1 MPPLLLQQK
10 PQKKPQHRLK
20 PRLNKSMKDNSS
32 ARVAV
37 GVFGAP
43 HGVRGEIKI
52 KSYTGDPLAIADY
65 APLTDQTGQRR
76 FILKKARS
84 LKDDLL
90 IVTVEGVTDRD
101 AAAKLTNLELFA
113 SRDLLP
119 EAEEDEFYHVDL
131 IGLKAIDE
139 HNADIGTVLAL
150 HNFGAG
156 DIIEIKPHAGGPSL
170 MLPFTKKTVP
180 SVKIGK
186 GSLTLV
192 MPEEIAG
199 EEREEEDKA

>member
-1 MPPLLLQQK
+1 MT
-10 PQKKPQHRLK
+10 
-20 PRLNKSMKDNSS
+20 NAFS

-52 KSYTGDPLAIADY
+52 KSYTGDPLSIADY
-65 APLTDQTGQRR
+65 APLTDKTGERR
-76 FILKKARS
+76 FVLKKARP

-101 AAAKLTNLELFA
+101 AAARLTNLELYA
-113 SRDLLP
+113 SREDMP
-119 EAEEDEFYHVDL
+119 EAEEDEFYHADL

-139 HNADIGTVLAL
+139 SAVEMGAVIAI

-156 DIIEIKPHAGGPSL
+156 DIIEIKPRAGDPSL
-170 MLPFTKKTVP
+170 LLPFTKKVVP
-180 SVKIGK
+180 HIDLVKGT
-186 GSLTLV
+186 LTLV
-192 MPEEIAG
+192 MPDEI
-199 EEREEEDKA
+199 ETEEDEKA

>member
-1 MPPLLLQQK
+1 MTK
-10 PQKKPQHRLK
+10 T
-20 PRLNKSMKDNSS
+20 SS

-65 APLTDQTGQRR
+65 APLTDKTGERR
-76 FILKKARS
+76 FVLKKARP

-101 AAAKLTNLELFA
+101 AAARLTNLELYA
-113 SRDLLP
+113 SREYMP
-119 EAEEDEFYHVDL
+119 EAEEDEFYHADL

-139 HNADIGTVLAL
+139 STVEIGAVIAL

-156 DIIEIKPHAGGPSL
+156 DIIEIKPNAGGSNL
-170 MLPFTKKTVP
+170 LLPFTKKVVP
-180 SVKIGK
+180 HIDLVKGT
-186 GSLTLV
+186 LTLM
-192 MPEEIAG
+192 MPDEI
-199 EEREEEDKA
+199 ETEEDEKA

>member
-1 MPPLLLQQK
+1 MT
-10 PQKKPQHRLK
+10 
-20 PRLNKSMKDNSS
+20 NAFS

-65 APLTDQTGQRR
+65 APLTDQSGQRR
-76 FILKKARS
+76 FVLKKARP

-90 IVTVEGVTDRD
+90 IATVDGVTDRD
-101 AAAKLTNLELFA
+101 VAAKLTNLELYA
-113 SRDLLP
+113 SREDMP
-119 EAEEDEFYHVDL
+119 EAEEDEFYHADL

-139 HNADIGTVLAL
+139 QDVEIGVVLAL

-156 DIIEIKPHAGGPSL
+156 DIVEIRRESGDL
-170 MLPFTKKTVP
+170 VMLPFTETVVPEVDIAKKRIVVAPPIETE
-180 SVKIGK
+180 S
-186 GSLTLV
+186 
-192 MPEEIAG
+192 
-199 EEREEEDKA
+199 EEDK

>member
-1 MPPLLLQQK
+1 
-10 PQKKPQHRLK
+10 
-20 PRLNKSMKDNSS
+20 MKNNSS

-65 APLTDQTGQRR
+65 APLSDQSGQRR
-76 FILKKARS
+76 FVLKKARS

-101 AAAKLTNLELFA
+101 AAARLTNLELYA
-113 SRDLLP
+113 SREYMP
-119 EAEEDEFYHVDL
+119 EAEEDEFYHADL

-139 HNADIGTVLAL
+139 HEAEIGIVIAL

-156 DIIEIKPHAGGPSL
+156 DIIEIKPSAGGQSL
-170 MLPFTKKTVP
+170 MLPFTKKIVP
-180 SVKIGK
+180 SIDLEK

-199 EEREEEDKA
+199 EEEVEEEGEEEEKA

>member
-1 MPPLLLQQK
+1 
-10 PQKKPQHRLK
+10 
-20 PRLNKSMKDNSS
+20 MKNNSS

-52 KSYTGDPLAIADY
+52 KSYTGDPLAIAAY
-65 APLTDQTGQRR
+65 TPLTDQNGQRR
-76 FILKKARS
+76 FVLKKARS

-101 AAAKLTNLELFA
+101 AAARLTNLELYA
-113 SRDLLP
+113 LREHMP
-119 EAEEDEFYHVDL
+119 EAEEDEFYHADL
-131 IGLKAIDE
+131 IGLKAVDE
-139 HNADIGTVLAL
+139 DNTEMGVVLAL

-156 DIIEIKPHAGGPSL
+156 DIIEIKPKTGGPSL
-170 MLPFTKKTVP
+170 MLPFTKKIVP
-180 SVKIGK
+180 SIDLEK

-199 EEREEEDKA
+199 DEEGEEEEKE

>member
-1 MPPLLLQQK
+1 MTK
-10 PQKKPQHRLK
+10 AF
-20 PRLNKSMKDNSS
+20 S

-52 KSYTGDPLAIADY
+52 KSYTGDPLSIADY
-65 APLTDQTGQRR
+65 APLTDKTGERR
-76 FILKKARS
+76 FVLKKARP

-101 AAAKLTNLELFA
+101 AAARLTNLELYA
-113 SRDLLP
+113 SREDMP
-119 EAEEDEFYHVDL
+119 EAEEDEFYHADL

-139 HNADIGTVLAL
+139 SAVEMGSVIAI

-156 DIIEIKPHAGGPSL
+156 DIIEIKPKAGGPSL
-170 MLPFTKKTVP
+170 LLPFTKKVVP
-180 SVKIGK
+180 HIDLVKGT
-186 GSLTLV
+186 LTLV
-192 MPEEIAG
+192 MPDEI
-199 EEREEEDKA
+199 ETEEDEKA

>member
-1 MPPLLLQQK
+1 
-10 PQKKPQHRLK
+10 
-20 PRLNKSMKDNSS
+20 MKNNSS

-65 APLTDQTGQRR
+65 TPLTDQSGQRR

-90 IVTVEGVTDRD
+90 IVTVEGVADRD
-101 AAAKLTNLELFA
+101 AAAKLTNLELYA
-113 SRDLLP
+113 SREYMP
-119 EAEEDEFYHVDL
+119 EAEEDEFYYADL

-139 HNADIGTVLAL
+139 HDAEIGVVLTL

-156 DIIEIKPHAGGPSL
+156 DIIEIKPNTGGPSL
-170 MLPFTKKTVP
+170 MLPFTKKIVP
-180 SVKIGK
+180 SIDLEK

-199 EEREEEDKA
+199 EEEVEEEGEEEEKA